1 MVSVHSLSDAS
12 FITTGPVKE
21 EQQSGGVQNPESP
34 TTPAATSTPRPTTAT
49 SMNFGTAAAGGG
61 GRESTYTM
69 DNLPP
74 VPPIPE
80 DLLNGQ
86 SEARDFARPKTAPNG
101 AVKKSRSVKSGV
113 SRGRSGDRR
122 RGTGLSSSK
131 PDFTGFLDSIGVE
144 DDEDDLES
152 VGSGISKAPY

>member
-12 FITTGPVKE
+12 FITTGPV
-21 EQQSGGVQNPESP
+21 NPDSP
-34 TTPAATSTPRPTTAT
+34 TTPAATSTPRPQTAT
-49 SMNFGTAAAGGG
+49 SMNFPAQSNA
-61 GRESTYTM
+61 RESTYTM

-86 SEARDFARPKTAPNG
+86 SDTRDFASGTGGGSGRPKTAPNG

-122 RGTGLSSSK
+122 RGTGLSASK